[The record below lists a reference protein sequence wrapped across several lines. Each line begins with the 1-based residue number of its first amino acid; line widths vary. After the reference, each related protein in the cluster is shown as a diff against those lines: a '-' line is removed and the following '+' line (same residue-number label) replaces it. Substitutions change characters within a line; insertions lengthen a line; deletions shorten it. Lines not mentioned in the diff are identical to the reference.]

1 MKYRFFLARFE
12 DSDFITKNKARIF
25 LYYSFFMLG
34 TLPFVPIGYLLL
46 GTPLPLA
53 LRGGAGSLGI
63 AIIVLSSLA
72 VLRTGRLDAAIFSYA
87 IPTITAVFAV
97 RILNAASDPAT
108 AFTAYVFYM
117 GYLIVFM
124 AAFGRRWQV
133 PLATLIFFINNV
145 ITLFI
150 VRAKISSDTTLISV
164 TNTGF
169 VNSSIGMVVTGISA
183 YALVSLMN
191 SYTKT
196 LKDHADSSREK
207 MTCIE
212 AVIGTTRDGLDVGS
226 SLVTEA
232 VSMRRA
238 LDDIKGALDT
248 SRKSLEELSLSTNN
262 AKQANDTIVVASTE
276 LSTAGS
282 RYQNIAGQ
290 ASAAVSQMTASIQGI
305 STVSGRS
312 RDSMKTLESSI
323 HRGEEAATGAGEVIK
338 HLEGNATELLSIVD
352 VITGIAS
359 QTNLLAMNAA
369 IEAAHAGE
377 SGKGFGVVADE
388 IRRLA
393 EETAQNIQ
401 AITGGLQGFIEEVSH
416 AGSSFDE
423 IGSAFQDITSRA
435 REAMLAFEE
444 IMAGL
449 REMSAG
455 TSEIT
460 NSVSAVVDSSNQMS
474 GSISSVDRMVADN
487 NRAIDTVSSLAA
499 AALGQLER
507 VQNGF
512 AEIVARAGT
521 LQGLG
526 EKISTNIATLDNAV
540 RKLKDGEVSIE
551 SA

>member
-1 MKYRFFLARFE
+1 MKFSFFLSRFE
-12 DSDFITKNKARIF
+12 NSDFITKNKARIF

-34 TLPFVPIGYLLL
+34 TLPFVPVGYLLL

-63 AIIVLSSLA
+63 AIIVLASLA
-72 VLRTGRLDAAIFSYA
+72 VLRSGRLDAAIFSYA
-87 IPTITAVFAV
+87 IPTITAVFAI
-97 RILNAASDPAT
+97 RILNAAGDPAT
-108 AFTAYVFYM
+108 AFTSYVFYM

-133 PLATLIFFINNV
+133 PLTTLIFFINNV
-145 ITLFI
+145 ITLL
-150 VRAKISSDTTLISV
+150 VVQARAAGDDTLVAV

-196 LKDHADSSREK
+196 LKDHADSSRDK
-207 MTCIE
+207 MARIE
-212 AVIGTTRDGLDVGS
+212 TVIGTTRDGLDVGS
-226 SLVTEA
+226 SLVQEA
-232 VSMRRA
+232 VSMRSA
-238 LDDIKGALDT
+238 LDSIKGSLDT
-248 SRKSLEELSLSTNN
+248 SRQSLEDLSHSTRS
-262 AKQANDTIVVASTE
+262 AKQANDTIVGASAE
-276 LSTAGS
+276 LSRAGS
-282 RYQNIAGQ
+282 TYQVIAGQ

-305 STVSGRS
+305 SSVSGRS

-323 HRGEEAATGAGEVIK
+323 HRGEEAATGAGEVVK
-338 HLEGNATELLSIVD
+338 HLEDNANNLLSIVD

-423 IGSAFQDITSRA
+423 IGSAFSDITGRS

-460 NSVSAVVDSSNQMS
+460 NSVSAVVDSSNRMS
-474 GSISSVDRMVADN
+474 GSISSVDSMVADN
-487 NRAIDTVSSLAA
+487 NRSIDTVSALAST
-499 AALGQLER
+499 ALAQLER
-507 VQNGF
+507 VQAGF
-512 AEIVARAGT
+512 GGIVERAGT
-521 LQGLG
+521 LQLLG
-526 EKISTNIATLDNAV
+526 QKSSSNIATLDEAV
-540 RKLKDGEVSIE
+540 RKLKENEQIAG
-551 SA
+551 